1 MHIHVNDVHICISY
15 IYHTSYNY
23 IYAVVPW
30 ISEKTQYSVNK
41 QCSSTLCNFTLGRV
55 LDYNTS
61 LKEYH

>member
-1 MHIHVNDVHICISY
+1 MM
-15 IYHTSYNY
+15 Y
-23 IYAVVPW
+23 IYAYHTYIIPH
-30 ISEKTQYSVNK
+30 IYICICIYMQLFHGFLKKQYSGNK

>member
-1 MHIHVNDVHICISY
+1 MHIIHISY
-15 IYHTSYNY
+15 LIY
-23 IYAVVPW
+23 IY
-30 ISEKTQYSVNK
+30 IYLFIYMQLFHGFLKKQYSGNK